1 MLNELAML
9 GMHVASP
16 EALGD
21 AIERAISGL
30 AIGTAIALL
39 LGALVLGVESLSR
52 GPREKKLRKP
62 SAARRR
68 GEAYR

>member
-1 MLNELAML
+1 MLNELAIF

-21 AIERAISGL
+21 VIERAISGL

-39 LGALVLGVESLSR
+39 LGALVLGLESLSR
-52 GPREKKLRKP
+52 RAWKRKVRKP
-62 SAARRR
+62 SAARKR